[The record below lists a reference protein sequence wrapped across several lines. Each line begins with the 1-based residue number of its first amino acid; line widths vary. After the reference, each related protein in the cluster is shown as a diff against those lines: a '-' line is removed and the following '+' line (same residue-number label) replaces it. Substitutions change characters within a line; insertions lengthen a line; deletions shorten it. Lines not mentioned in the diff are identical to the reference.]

1 MIMAYLSRLNKREKF
16 VFYAAVVF
24 ISIALVDRLIVGPI
38 VSRMRLLDEKIKIQK
53 ELIKKNA
60 RIVSEK
66 DRVLAA
72 VKDYAIFSR
81 KAQTSDEEVAFLLGE
96 VEKMARKTS
105 LYVVDMKPMG
115 MEEDAISRKYSVD
128 LNCEAQ
134 MEQIMGFMYAVE
146 SSDRLLVV
154 ETFNIS
160 PKSKDSSIAKCNMRI
175 SNVIFL

>member
-81 KAQTSDEEVAFLLGE
+81 KAQTSDEEVATILRRNWGRF
-96 VEKMARKTS
+96 
-105 LYVVDMKPMG
+105 KP
-115 MEEDAISRKYSVD
+115 
-128 LNCEAQ
+128 Q
-134 MEQIMGFMYAVE
+134 
-146 SSDRLLVV
+146 
-154 ETFNIS
+154 ETAN
-160 PKSKDSSIAKCNMRI
+160 A
-175 SNVIFL
+175 